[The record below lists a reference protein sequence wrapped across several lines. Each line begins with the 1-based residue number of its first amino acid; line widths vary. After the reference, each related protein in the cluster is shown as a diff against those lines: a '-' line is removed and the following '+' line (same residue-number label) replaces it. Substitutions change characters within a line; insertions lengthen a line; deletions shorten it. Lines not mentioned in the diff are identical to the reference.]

1 MKKMIVIRE
10 GGPPNSRELDD
21 YLYNSEVTR
30 SDFIDMT
37 PVSEEAFYKDG
48 MSIHVSDWD
57 VVSKDGDKYD
67 QWHLIADIETMY
79 SFDDRRYKAMLVLEK
94 YRSAH
99 CSPVI
104 VSHTPTYF
112 FFVYRVKKKISNLI
126 SQNLKAILESF
137 NGECYDYAIDEQSVG
152 SVGLSIQEEED
163 AEDAREIRERKG
175 TR

>member
-10 GGPPNSRELDD
+10 GGPPSSRELDD

-37 PVSEEAFYKDG
+37 PVSEESFYKDG

-57 VVSKDGDKYD
+57 VVSKDEDKYD

-79 SFDDRRYKAMLVLEK
+79 GFDDRRYKAMLVLEK

-137 NGECYDYAIDEQSVG
+137 NGEYYDYAIDEQSVG
-152 SVGLSIQEEED
+152 SVGVSIQEEED

>member
-57 VVSKDGDKYD
+57 VVSKGGDKYD

-79 SFDDRRYKAMLVLEK
+79 NFDDRRYKAMLVLEK

-163 AEDAREIRERKG
+163 AEDTREVHERKG